1 MFTVFLRHPISVSFS
16 ENPENE
22 LQFFLTLFWQNIFVK
37 EMWMDVKSGAM
48 KPVSGW
54 TTLWYTLYRSP
65 KKSVSFYDIA
75 RFAVRLS
82 PFRGLKSTISHSN
95 IGHFACRNGAFRKA
109 MKCPSNINY
118 WFSILYKSLLFSAYL
133 RPKEGLLANTRLFFG
148 VEQETWAEKS
158 ESAYNLKVTCIV
170 FI

>member
-1 MFTVFLRHPISVSFS
+1 MFTAFFPHPISVSFS

-22 LQFFLTLFWQNIFVK
+22 LQFFLTLFWQNIFAK
-37 EMWMDVKSGAM
+37 EMWMDVKSDVM

-54 TTLWYTLYRSP
+54 AAPWHTLYRSP
-65 KKSVSFYDIA
+65 KKFIRRCDIA

-109 MKCPSNINY
+109 MKCSLNINY

-133 RPKEGLLANTRLFFG
+133 RPKESLLANTRLFFG

>member
-1 MFTVFLRHPISVSFS
+1 MFTVFLRHPISVFFS

-95 IGHFACRNGAFRKA
+95 IGHFACRNGAFSQGNEMPVKH
-109 MKCPSNINY
+109 KLLVFNT
-118 WFSILYKSLLFSAYL
+118 LQKSLIFRVFASEGGSARKYAL
-133 RPKEGLLANTRLFFG
+133 IFRGRTGNLGWKIRIRL
-148 VEQETWAEKS
+148 
-158 ESAYNLKVTCIV
+158 
-170 FI
+170 